1 MFVLMVVLEPLRF
14 MIPKLVLRSIDI
26 RMKVDEVV
34 TAKLEMVVSDVD
46 LDGVVEV
53 SELGEE

>member
-1 MFVLMVVLEPLRF
+1 